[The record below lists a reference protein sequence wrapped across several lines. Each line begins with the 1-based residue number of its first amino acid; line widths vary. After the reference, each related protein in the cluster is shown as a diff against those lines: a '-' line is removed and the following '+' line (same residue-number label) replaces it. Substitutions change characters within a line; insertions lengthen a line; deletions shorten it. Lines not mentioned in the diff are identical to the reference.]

1 MSILKIVELPNK
13 ILRQKAKKVKVIDKK
28 IKKLITD
35 MQATL
40 EAQADPEGVGLAA
53 PQIGKSLRLFIVK
66 YKDQRRVVINPKILS
81 RSTPKKAAEVGK
93 KHPLEGCLSLPHYY
107 GPVKRPDKI
116 KIKYQDEKG
125 KKKTEEFSGFMACII
140 SHEIDHLEGK
150 FFVDHILS
158 QKAPLYKYHPKK
170 DSWEEVELI

>member
-125 KKKTEEFSGFMACII
+125 KNFPASWLASSLTRLTIWKVSSLSTTSSLKKHPSTSTIPKKTA
-140 SHEIDHLEGK
+140 GK
-150 FFVDHILS
+150 R
-158 QKAPLYKYHPKK
+158 
-170 DSWEEVELI
+170 